1 MERSENMLMI
11 CFLIFALILSI
22 SEITNLIWAT
32 LKKISN
38 LWIFNYLI
46 LILSFAYPQQNLSII
61 ISLEI
66 I

>member
-32 LKKISN
+32 LKKKLVIYG
-38 LWIFNYLI
+38 YLI
-46 LILSFAYPQQNLSII
+46 TLF
-61 ISLEI
+61 
-66 I
+66 